1 MKSKQIILALAVLSL
16 STIAIAAVLT
26 NASEEKQ
33 NNKVCQ
39 EDAKNCKAINSGAG
53 VGVTYI
59 KTKHTTDNPL
69 IMKQAKVNCET
80 YRKMKLKGAGEF
92 TILGPKHEL
101 GLRTQEEYYSHDGR
115 YVAKYVKG
123 HMLLPITVCKYSI
136 EPYVEND
143 FTNHIDLV
151 SYKYKSVKTK
161 KEKWHKTKLL
171 DIDEAS
177 LGIPGLEG
185 KMGLS
190 GGAEMGKDTVAKVPC
205 TVSKTKNAQFDMTVC
220 TWKKDPAN
228 SHAKLP
234 LRLTLQ
240 SEINWANGIVNKGVA
255 EEVDF
260 NKYVERNL
268 LLPPQNI
275 LERKFPVDEMNFDE
289 DD

>member
-1 MKSKQIILALAVLSL
+1 MKSKQILFALGALSL
-16 STIAIAAVLT
+16 STSVIAAVLT

-33 NNKVCQ
+33 NTKACQ
-39 EDAKNCKAINSGAG
+39 ENAKNCKAINGGAG
-53 VGVTYI
+53 YGVTYI
-59 KTKHTTDNPL
+59 RTKHTTDNPL
-69 IMKQAKVNCET
+69 LMEQAKRLCE
-80 YRKMKLKGAGEF
+80 YSKLKSKGAGEF

-101 GLRTQEEYYSHDGR
+101 GVRTQEEYYSHDGR

-123 HMLLPITVCKYSI
+123 HMLLPITACKSSI

-143 FTNHIDLV
+143 FTNHVDLV
-151 SYKYKSVKTK
+151 NYKYKSVKTK

-177 LGIPGLEG
+177 LGVPGLEG

-190 GGAEMGKDTVAKVPC
+190 GGAEMGKDMVAKVPC
-205 TVSKTKNAQFDMTVC
+205 TVSKMKNAQFETTVC

-240 SEINWANGIVNKGVA
+240 SETNWSNGIVNTGIA

-260 NKYVERNL
+260 NKYVERSL

-275 LERKFPVDEMNFDE
+275 LERKFPVDEMSFAEDE
-289 DD
+289 